1 MQIRQERD
9 FDCESIKNALRTI
22 NQRLNY
28 LQKIIPPEINVEKD
42 PKIPKLNLKKIGI
55 IQEENKQ
62 IQKQMPANFGTNHQ
76 KSTEQQ
82 TKVPFKM
89 RSQSFNNNIGQT
101 LPEQNPKNLFPS
113 NVQNPYPL
121 NEKIQ
126 FNNEFDIQKRSQ
138 EILNKANNN
147 KENIQIQYHYL
158 MQPAKISLHQEH
170 QQPIIQNNQSK
181 VNVTPAKI
189 ISKKSQ
195 PNPQINH
202 NQYQHPIIHQQLSFQ
217 QASQQYVKVI
227 QNYESSNGP
236 ILQCRPSQ
244 HHNSRSSSFH
254 NLENYQIEKKI

>member
-9 FDCESIKNALRTI
+9 LDCESIKNALRNI

-62 IQKQMPANFGTNHQ
+62 IQKKMTANFQTNHQ
-76 KSTEQQ
+76 NSIEQQ
-82 TKVPFKM
+82 IKVPFKM

-101 LPEQNPKNLFPS
+101 QLEQNLKNILPS
-113 NVQNPYPL
+113 NIQNTSNQY
-121 NEKIQ
+121 EKTK

-138 EILNKANNN
+138 EILNKSNNN
-147 KENIQIQYHYL
+147 KENLQIQYHYL
-158 MQPAKISLHQEH
+158 IPQTNIAQLQEH
-170 QQPIIQNNQSK
+170 QQIIQNNQSK
-181 VNVTPAKI
+181 INITPVKI

-195 PNPQINH
+195 PNPQINY
-202 NQYQHPIIHQQLSFQ
+202 NQYQNPYIHQQISLQ

-236 ILQCRPSQ
+236 ILQCRYSQ

-254 NLENYQIEKKI
+254 NLENYLIEKKI